1 MWYSLGGSV
10 ADKGGTFSEISS
22 TKALITQI
30 SITNA
35 VPVCM
40 LTHFSHIE
48 FFVTHGLWC
57 MEFSS
62 TEYWSG

>member
-10 ADKGGTFSEISS
+10 ADKAGTFSEISS

-30 SITNA
+30 FITNA

-48 FFVTHGLWC
+48 FFVTHGL
-57 MEFSS
+57 
-62 TEYWSG
+62 